1 MQKPL
6 HNGLVKVGNPQRPC
20 AHPTREVLCDCQMLM
35 QAAQGVAVV
44 TPTASTT
51 ALNPQSSEKDG
62 IRRTGMKEFNTF
74 SFATFG

>member
-1 MQKPL
+1 MQKLL

-44 TPTASTT
+44 TQVKCEVEQNYAEMTGGHSTAHES
-51 ALNPQSSEKDG
+51 ARKDL
-62 IRRTGMKEFNTF
+62 INHSK
-74 SFATFG
+74 A